1 MVGGRDWGGPVE
13 MLSKPLRRA
22 DDARGMVN
30 KRLKRRRC
38 MGLAA
43 AAIKCEWSTGF
54 TFKVATQ
61 AQSRDANAVLR
72 ESASGPLPIDRIL
85 IALRLNSSIRPE
97 AYQKRPVAHEAC
109 QTRAGCARRERPAA
123 IK

>member
-1 MVGGRDWGGPVE
+1 
-13 MLSKPLRRA
+13 MLSKLLRRA

-61 AQSRDANAVLR
+61 AQSRDANAQFCGRARAALCR
-72 ESASGPLPIDRIL
+72 LTES
-85 IALRLNSSIRPE
+85 
-97 AYQKRPVAHEAC
+97 
-109 QTRAGCARRERPAA
+109 
-123 IK
+123 